1 MGMRFGGG
9 DRWMDSPK
17 WNKSGAETY
26 NDWDNRGKGFE
37 DANNRYMSILAFSC
51 HMYIYVSVK
60 ICYSIKK

>member
-17 WNKSGAETY
+17 WNKSGVETY

-37 DANNRYMSILAFSC
+37 DANNRYMFN
-51 HMYIYVSVK
+51 
-60 ICYSIKK
+60 ICVLIIVCEHLRRNML